1 MEYERRFQER
11 KLIKNE
17 TKLTIILS
25 LAMLGSVTMLGLAAY
40 FINPDPVMPYKELEE
55 IWGIINIVVIMIM
68 VMILAGRRTIYYSKR
83 FIQEDYTLTQ
93 VLVKWRQLDIILLA
107 IAETIP
113 ITGLVID
120 MMGMPFKQTFHFFVA
135 GAILMILIMPVGI
148 KVRSKLG
155 ILRQSFPD
163 IPLE

>member
-1 MEYERRFQER
+1 MEYEKRFQER
-11 KLIKNE
+11 KLIQKE

-25 LAMLGSVTMLGLAAY
+25 LAMLGSVIMLGLIAY
-40 FINPDPVMPYKELEE
+40 FVNPEPIMPFKELEE
-55 IWGIINIVVIMIM
+55 IWGIINIVVIMVM

-83 FIQEDYTLTQ
+83 FIQEDFTLTQ
-93 VLVKWRQLDIILLA
+93 VLIKWRQLDIILLA
-107 IAETIP
+107 VAETIP
-113 ITGLVID
+113 IVGLVTD

-155 ILRQSFPD
+155 ILRQTFPD
-163 IPLE
+163 ITLE